1 MRDERDEGY
10 FADGASVGKV
20 KQECSSLVDDTTA
33 MVKSEV
39 LFHSA
44 TSTDGA
50 SRMSSIKGQTLPS
63 LIRLRFY
70 KSEGEVLRA
79 RRKEC
84 KRVSEQVKRR
94 IEKVTRKNCRF
105 NRVERKEMTSG
116 DGGPSHRVILKLV
129 PRVLSYPP
137 YGARERETLENAG
150 HVAPEQNYF
159 SGRST
164 LSHIFL
170 SGLFATFTQ

>member
-20 KQECSSLVDDTTA
+20 KQERSSLVDDTTA

-44 TSTDGA
+44 TSTDEA
-50 SRMSSIKGQTLPS
+50 SQMSSIKGQILPS
-63 LIRLRFY
+63 LICLRFY

-84 KRVSEQVKRR
+84 KRVSEQVRRR
-94 IEKVTRKNCRF
+94 IEKVARKNCRF
-105 NRVERKEMTSG
+105 NRVERKEMNSG
-116 DGGPSHRVILKLV
+116 DGNLRSGVILF
-129 PRVLSYPP
+129 
-137 YGARERETLENAG
+137 
-150 HVAPEQNYF
+150 YF
-159 SGRST
+159 FFG
-164 LSHIFL
+164 F
-170 SGLFATFTQ
+170 FASRGKKITPDTFI

>member
-1 MRDERDEGY
+1 MRDERDKGY
-10 FADGASVGKV
+10 FANRALVGKV

-44 TSTDGA
+44 TSTDGVA
-50 SRMSSIKGQTLPS
+50 RMSSIKGQTLPS

-94 IEKVTRKNCRF
+94 IEKVTRKNCRL

-116 DGGPSHRVILKLV
+116 DGGPSHRAIVKLV

-150 HVAPEQNYF
+150 HVTPEQNYL
-159 SGRST
+159 SGRSP

-170 SGLFATFTQ
+170 SGLFATFT